1 MSNWMPCLLALG
13 YMFVASV
20 VGYWL
25 GRKREQLA
33 LLELLKP

>member
-13 YMFVASV
+13 YVLAASV

>member
-1 MSNWMPCLLALG
+1 MSNWMPCLLALS
-13 YMFVASV
+13 YMLAAGVL
-20 VGYWL
+20 GYWL

>member
-1 MSNWMPCLLALG
+1 MSNWIPCLLALG
-13 YMFVASV
+13 YMLAAST
-20 VGYWL
+20 VGCWL